1 MGGYEDRNVTRRE
14 RRRVGGFGILMLVVL
29 AAMLVLV
36 VLAYL
41 LDRAGSGVVETETVP
56 LDPPAAEDETFD

>member
-14 RRRVGGFGILMLVVL
+14 RRRVGGFGILIMVVL

-36 VLAYL
+36 ALSYL

-56 LDPPAAEDETFD
+56 LDPPTVEDETFE